1 MYISRCE
8 RIANL
13 GSIFVNLNSVY
24 FYFNDNDNENDNDD
38 NVYANVYY
46 NDNSYYNDNG
56 YANHEKAITMY
67 MVITITIDG

>member
-1 MYISRCE
+1 MW
-8 RIANL
+8 ATMQAL
-13 GSIFVNLNSVY
+13 QPIFVNLNSVY

-56 YANHEKAITMY
+56 DDNHEKAITMY

>member
-1 MYISRCE
+1 MW
-8 RIANL
+8 A
-13 GSIFVNLNSVY
+13 IFVNLNSVY

-46 NDNSYYNDNG
+46 NDKGYYNDNG
-56 YANHEKAITMY
+56 DGNHEKPITMY